1 MSHAVKTV
9 GFVATA
15 LVMALIAT
23 FTYPRQE
30 DYQAPDLVGKDL
42 FAEFTDPGTAAD
54 LTIVKFA
61 EDVGELTEFQ
71 VSRDPNTELWSIP
84 SSANYPADAETQM
97 RDAATS
103 LIDLQVLGLATEEAR
118 NHEVYGVVEP
128 DKQKLDASQEG
139 VGLMVG
145 VRDAKG
151 KELARLII
159 GKPVRGTDDQHF
171 VRRPGQNQVYVVR
184 IDPAKFPTEF
194 EKWIERD
201 LLKINTFDVERV
213 VFRDYSIV
221 TTQTL
226 SGPRGRLDERF
237 EAQVRW
243 DSDTSK
249 WVLDEMAQFRDGQRT
264 PTSLLPTEE
273 LNTQKLN
280 DMKSALGSM
289 QIVGVL
295 RKPTGLGANL
305 QAGTEFLNS
314 EEAVTSLMN
323 RGFYPVRV
331 NDGEP
336 EIRAANG
343 EVLVG
348 QKDGVEYVLRFG
360 EIASVEQDS
369 EDGKVSRYLFV
380 TTRLDESRF
389 PPLELEPL
397 PGGDDGETPETP
409 QEGDADQEAGDQEGT
424 AQDDTAEKSEL
435 ELARERIR
443 KENQRKQDEREEALK
458 KANQRIRELN
468 SRFADWFYII
478 SEDEYRKIRLGRND
492 LIRESETAAEEGF
505 GVDALRQLERE
516 GIEEDEDDDVP
527 APPPSS
533 FMPPMGPG

>member
-1 MSHAVKTV
+1 
-9 GFVATA
+9 
-15 LVMALIAT
+15 MALIAT

-30 DYQAPDLVGKDL
+30 DYQTPDLVGKSL
-42 FAEFTDPGTAAD
+42 FADFDDPGEAAN

-71 VSRDPNTELWSIP
+71 VSRDPSTGLWSIP
-84 SSANYPADAETQM
+84 SSGNYPADAETQM

-103 LIDLQVLGLATEEAR
+103 LIDLQVLGVVTEEAK
-118 NHEVYGVVEP
+118 NHELYGVVEP
-128 DKQKLDASQEG
+128 DRQKLDASQAG
-139 VGLMVG
+139 VGRMVA
-145 VRDAKG
+145 VRNAKG

-159 GKPVRGTDDQHF
+159 GKAVRGTDDQRF

-194 EKWIERD
+194 EKWIEPG
-201 LLKINTFDVERV
+201 LLKINTFDVEGIT
-213 VFRDYSIV
+213 FRDYSIV

-226 SGPRGRLDERF
+226 AGPRGRLEERF

-249 WVLDEMAQFRDGQRT
+249 WVLDEMAQFRDGRRT

-273 LNTQKLN
+273 LNSQKLN
-280 DMKSALGSM
+280 DLKSALGSM
-289 QIVGVL
+289 KIVGVL
-295 RKPTGLGANL
+295 RKPTGLGADL

-314 EEAVTSLMN
+314 EEAVMSLMN

-348 QKDGVEYVLRFG
+348 QKDGVEYILRFG
-360 EIASVEQDS
+360 EIANVEQDS
-369 EDGKVSRYLFV
+369 EEGKVSRYLFV
-380 TTRLDESRF
+380 TTRLDESKF

-397 PGGDDGETPETP
+397 PGGDDGQTPETAKE
-409 QEGDADQEAGDQEGT
+409 QDADQEEENGAGT
-424 AQDDTAEKSEL
+424 AQDDTAQKSEL
-435 ELARERIR
+435 ELERERIR
-443 KENQRKQDEREEALK
+443 KENQRKQDERDEALK

-468 SRFADWFYII
+468 SRFADWYYVV
-478 SEDEYRKIRLGRND
+478 SEDEYRKIRLGRGD
-492 LIRESETAAEEGF
+492 LIRETEKAAEEGF
-505 GVDALRQLERE
+505 GVDALRQIEQGGL
-516 GIEEDEDDDVP
+516 EEDEGDNEP
-527 APPPSS
+527 AQPPSS
-533 FMPPMGPG
+533 AAVRGAPDPAQRDDR

>member
-103 LIDLQVLGLATEEAR
+103 LIHLQVLGLATEEAR

-159 GKPVRGTDDQHF
+159 GKPVRGTDDQRF

-213 VFRDYSIV
+213 TFRDYSIV

-516 GIEEDEDDDVP
+516 GIEEDEDDDVS